1 MDGEELTGKSSFA
14 GVKWW
19 EIGIHMFMWFRR
31 DLDMGLD
38 LAG

>member
-1 MDGEELTGKSSFA
+1 MEKNLPVRVRLQVLNGG
-14 GVKWW
+14 

-31 DLDMGLD
+31 DLDMELD